1 MIDNPYDPH
10 SWSKLHREEAHQ
22 AAHRFYLAAHR
33 DARVDGEKRCA
44 RGRVGLAWQGVLSLL
59 RSARLSQ

>member
-1 MIDNPYDPH
+1 MNNPDDLH

-33 DARVDGEKRCA
+33 ARVGGEKRC
-44 RGRVGLAWQGVLSLL
+44 GRDHVGLAWQGLLSLL